1 MLLQD
6 SDVVHFGH
14 FGVILF
20 CNLFCQYLHRSFILG
35 CTHVMKG
42 SSVMD
47 VDAKNEFSFPFR
59 AVCLQILFL
68 YLDHVVPAGP

>member
-1 MLLQD
+1 
-6 SDVVHFGH
+6 
-14 FGVILF
+14 
-20 CNLFCQYLHRSFILG
+20 
-35 CTHVMKG
+35 MKG

-68 YLDHVVPAGP
+68 YLDHVVPAGPWQISSWANNEETEK